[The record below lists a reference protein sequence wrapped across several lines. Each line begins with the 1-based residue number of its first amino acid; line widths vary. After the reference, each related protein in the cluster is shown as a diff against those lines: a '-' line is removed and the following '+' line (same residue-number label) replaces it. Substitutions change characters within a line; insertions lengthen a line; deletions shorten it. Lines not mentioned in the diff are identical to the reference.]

1 MLNILEPNTEDL
13 TTLNH
18 RGNRQALRNGGTA
31 DKRVTE
37 NNENKMRVVRGES
50 EYGKEKGKKTL
61 IM

>member
-37 NNENKMRVVRGES
+37 NNENKMRVV
-50 EYGKEKGKKTL
+50 KG
-61 IM
+61 